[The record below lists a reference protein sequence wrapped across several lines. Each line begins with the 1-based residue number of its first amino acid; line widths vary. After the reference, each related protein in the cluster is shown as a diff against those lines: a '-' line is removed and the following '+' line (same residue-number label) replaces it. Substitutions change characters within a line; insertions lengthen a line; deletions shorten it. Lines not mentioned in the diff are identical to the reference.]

1 MMLQRKEKRGM
12 GIAIWKLTYSLTTYP
27 PTQKDFFF
35 FFRRKRGAEYFGRI
49 FLKKRERILLEF
61 F

>member
-1 MMLQRKEKRGM
+1 MNKNSIFVYMLLQRKEKRGM

-35 FFRRKRGAEYFGRI
+35 SEGKEA
-49 FLKKRERILLEF
+49 LNILGGF
-61 F
+61 S

>member
-1 MMLQRKEKRGM
+1 MNKNSIFVYMMLQRKEKRGM

-35 FFRRKRGAEYFGRI
+35 FEGKEA
-49 FLKKRERILLEF
+49 LNILGGF
-61 F
+61 S

>member
-35 FFRRKRGAEYFGRI
+35 FEGKEV
-49 FLKKRERILLEF
+49 LNILGGF
-61 F
+61 S